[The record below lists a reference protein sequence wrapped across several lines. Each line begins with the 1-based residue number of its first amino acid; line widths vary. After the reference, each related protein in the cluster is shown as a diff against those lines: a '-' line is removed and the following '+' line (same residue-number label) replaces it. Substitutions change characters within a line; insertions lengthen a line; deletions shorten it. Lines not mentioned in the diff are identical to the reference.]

1 MSDINITD
9 LPEEYRELQ
18 NVVREF
24 ANEVVDPVSA
34 QHDRDHTFPYEVV
47 SGMAEMGLF
56 GLPFPEE
63 YGGMGG
69 DYLSFG
75 IALEELARVDQ
86 SVAITL
92 EAGVG
97 LGAMP
102 IFHFGNE
109 EQKQQWLPDL
119 TAGTK
124 LASFG
129 LTEPGAGS
137 DAGAT
142 RTTAR
147 EDGGDFII
155 NGSKQFITNSGT
167 DITSLCTVTAVTGE
181 KDGRKEIST
190 IIVPND
196 TPGFTVEPAYDK
208 VGWNASDT
216 HPLTFTDVRVPQE
229 NLLGERGRGF
239 ANFLSILAEGR
250 VAIAAL
256 ATGAAQGCV
265 DESVKYAKERTSMG
279 KPISDFQA
287 ISFKIARMEARV
299 HAARLAWM
307 AAAALMVKGLDFRKE
322 AYIAKLISSEA
333 AMDNA
338 RDATQIHGGY
348 GFMNEYLV
356 ARHYRDSKI
365 LEIGEGTSEVQLM
378 LIARELGL

>member
-1 MSDINITD
+1 MTDINITD

-147 EDGGDFII
+147 EDGSDFII

-181 KDGRKEIST
+181 KDGKKEIST

-307 AAAALMVKGLDFRKE
+307 AAAAKMVKGLDFRKE
-322 AYIAKLISSEA
+322 AYIAKLVSSEA

-348 GFMNEYLV
+348 GFMNEYRV